1 MPQQER
7 ACTLVKRVAGS
18 ESSWTY
24 IFAKP
29 NVIGSSLAPGAMA
42 RPTYYYIRSFQN
54 EFLCECGGKSAT
66 VYVANNFEIGT
77 IEEPN
82 LQVFPVATISIS
94 IPGVGGLLGEVA
106 AELVEQLRALRLL
119 AGNASAA
126 ALLPPAR
133 AGEHADDLVADLLGV
148 GVEVEQDPG
157 GDALVLA
164 HEPEQDVL
172 GADVVVTEGERLAQR
187 ELEDLLRPR
196 RERNLAARDLVA
208 LPDDPRDLRPHFL
221 HRDVEGLEHPRRETL
236 FLAEQPEQDVLGA
249 DVVVLE
255 RPRLVL
261 SEDDDLASP
270 FGEAFEQSPSTPH
283 SLETAGRP
291 G

>member
-106 AELVEQLRALRLL
+106 IEAAQRIFGSLSTAIGWLDPAAVKARGESLLGNPTVVEMKAENPPIAVCGDHIRMATGVEEEWPPAGESVPPPSPEEEAAWRALSRMRQMNDELMSFLKRWLKTIIEMLQSRDGKVRERGRHQLETLLEILNRLL
-119 AGNASAA
+119 RILHDSSESAEETQEGANQAGS
-126 ALLPPAR
+126 
-133 AGEHADDLVADLLGV
+133 GH
-148 GVEVEQDPG
+148 
-157 GDALVLA
+157 
-164 HEPEQDVL
+164 
-172 GADVVVTEGERLAQR
+172 
-187 ELEDLLRPR
+187 
-196 RERNLAARDLVA
+196 
-208 LPDDPRDLRPHFL
+208 
-221 HRDVEGLEHPRRETL
+221 
-236 FLAEQPEQDVLGA
+236 
-249 DVVVLE
+249 
-255 RPRLVL
+255 
-261 SEDDDLASP
+261 
-270 FGEAFEQSPSTPH
+270 
-283 SLETAGRP
+283 
-291 G
+291 